1 MKGKL
6 LKKTFLVVLENETR
20 TVRLKNSHY
29 TYIQSRIFLT
39 EDPNSKS
46 TADKNVDDCN
56 ILENDGTCNNTNSNY
71 LQFDE
76 PSMRLNSIDTSVE
89 STADDLF
96 DLNDQHIDKD
106 DLNSLSS
113 IFSEYFSSCY
123 FILRYR
129 FLFLII
135 GMRTR

>member
-6 LKKTFLVVLENETR
+6 SKETFLVVLENETR

-39 EDPNSKS
+39 EYPNSKS
-46 TADKNVDDCN
+46 TADKNVDD
-56 ILENDGTCNNTNSNY
+56 TNSNY
-71 LQFDE
+71 LQFDQ

-113 IFSEYFSSCY
+113 ISVEYFSSCY

>member
-39 EDPNSKS
+39 EYPNSKS
-46 TADKNVDDCN
+46 TADKNVDD
-56 ILENDGTCNNTNSNY
+56 TNSNY
-71 LQFDE
+71 LQFDQ

-113 IFSEYFSSCY
+113 ISVEYFSSCY